1 RRRVAMGRRATVRGD
16 VGQRR
21 QWTKEHARETLA
33 ELEASGE
40 TVASFA
46 DRKSVS
52 PQRIAYWKKRLS
64 EPAATDFVAVTLPT
78 RSPGWLELDAGG
90 VTVRVRDDL
99 DVEQVARLVEALA
112 RRVGRTC

>member
-1 RRRVAMGRRATVRGD
+1 MGRRAAVRGD

-33 ELEASGE
+33 ELEVSGE

-46 DRKSVS
+46 DRKGVS
-52 PQRIAYWKKRLS
+52 PQRIAYWKRRM
-64 EPAATDFVAVTLPT
+64 AASAAPDFVAVTLPT
-78 RSPGWLELDAGG
+78 RSPGWLELVAGG
-90 VTVRVRDDL
+90 VTVRVRVDL
-99 DVEQVARLVEALA
+99 EVEHVARLVEALA